1 MKRLF
6 CPWRIKYI
14 TSEKPKDCVF
24 CNKLTEDKDKENL
37 ILLRG
42 KNNFIILNLYP
53 YNNGH
58 LMIVPYK
65 HTNDITN
72 LSVEV
77 LSEMMILL
85 QVSIMALKEVMKP
98 HGFNIGFNIGEVA
111 GAGIAEH
118 LHLHVVP
125 RWTGDTNFIVVLG
138 ETKVIPEDLHT
149 TYKKLQPVIKRIY
162 EEKTKF

>member
-14 TSEKPKDCVF
+14 NAEKPKGCIF
-24 CNKLTEDKDKENL
+24 CTKPKENRDKENL

-42 KNNFIILNLYP
+42 KYNFVMLNLYP

-65 HTNDITN
+65 HTNDIN
-72 LSVEV
+72 LLESKE
-77 LSEMMILL
+77 LEEMMFLL
-85 QVSIMALKEVMKP
+85 QICVSALKEVMSP
-98 HGFNIGFNIGEVA
+98 HGFNIGMNIGEVA

-125 RWTGDTNFIVVLG
+125 RWNGDTNYMFVVG
-138 ETKVIPEDLHT
+138 DTKVIPEDLET
-149 TYKKLQPVIKRIY
+149 TYDKLFPVIHKIY
-162 EEKTKF
+162 AKSAKN